1 MVLIPSRKTALQL
14 GAILAVTLGGL
25 FALHAASQ
33 ARPDSNAAPPA
44 PPSGLKYLGVS
55 SCTSTACHHQAVAQ
69 GDKGCEYTTWIRHD
83 RHARAYLV
91 LLDERSK
98 LIEKNLRRLKTI
110 EEARPEENLFCLK
123 CHSLDVPERQP
134 GRQVLLADGVSCESC
149 HGPAEK
155 WLTQHYR
162 PEWQRKSAA
171 EKRALGMFPTKDL
184 VSRAELCVSCHVGTP
199 EADPIHDLLGAG
211 HPRIN
216 HFELA
221 NHLAQMPP
229 HWNERA
235 ERTRSPGFEAQ
246 AWAVGQ
252 VVSART
258 ALELLASRAGNKD
271 RPWPEFAEYDCASC
285 HHDLREPSVRP
296 RPDQGHP
303 QLSSLNWSSW
313 YEANLPHAL
322 DGKPPAEL
330 TTIRQLMA
338 ERYPDR
344 DKVAQLARAA
354 ADQLNQALP
363 MVARSRYNNPDLLAQ
378 RLVRLAA
385 DQPPQGWDA
394 AAQRYLALTAVYR
407 TLGDLDPARRNPRIL
422 ASLRTMHGLLD
433 RPHGIDD
440 AQPPRF
446 SAERFVEAQRKIQD
460 QLRK

>member
-1 MVLIPSRKTALQL
+1 MSLKPSRRSAIQL

-25 FALHAASQ
+25 AALLAAAQ
-33 ARPDSNAAPPA
+33 ARPETSAAPLA
-44 PPSGLKYLGVS
+44 QPSGLKYLGVS
-55 SCTSTACHHQAVAQ
+55 SCTSVACHHQPVAQ
-69 GDKGCEYTTWIRHD
+69 GDQGCEYTTWIRHD

-123 CHSLDVPERQP
+123 CHSLPVPPEHPR
-134 GRQVLLADGVSCESC
+134 RQVLLADGVSCESC

-162 PEWQRKSAA
+162 SDWQRKSADA
-171 EKRALGMFPTKDL
+171 KRALGMLPTKDL
-184 VSRAELCVSCHVGTP
+184 VVRAELCVSCHVGTP
-199 EADPIHDLLGAG
+199 ETDPIHDLLGAG

-235 ERTRSPGFEAQ
+235 ERLRSPGFEVQ

-252 VVSART
+252 VVSARA
-258 ALELLASRAGNKD
+258 ALELLASRAANKD
-271 RPWPEFAEYDCASC
+271 RPWPEFAEYDCAAC
-285 HHDLREPSVRP
+285 HHDLREPSARP

-303 QLSSLNWSSW
+303 QLSSLNWTSW
-313 YEANLPHAL
+313 YEATLPEAL

-330 TTIRQLMA
+330 ATIRKLMA

-344 DKVAQLARAA
+344 DQVARLAKAA

-363 MVARSRYNNPDLLAQ
+363 SVARSSYNNPNLLAQ
-378 RLVRLAA
+378 RLGRLAA
-385 DQPPQGWDA
+385 DQPPQGWDT

-407 TLGDLDPARRNPRIL
+407 TMGDLDPRRRNPRIL
-422 ASLRTMHGLLD
+422 TSLRAMHGLLD
-433 RPHGIDD
+433 RPHGSADV
-440 AQPPRF
+440 QPPRF
-446 SAERFVEAQRKIQD
+446 SAERFFEEQRKIQD
-460 QLRK
+460 QLGK